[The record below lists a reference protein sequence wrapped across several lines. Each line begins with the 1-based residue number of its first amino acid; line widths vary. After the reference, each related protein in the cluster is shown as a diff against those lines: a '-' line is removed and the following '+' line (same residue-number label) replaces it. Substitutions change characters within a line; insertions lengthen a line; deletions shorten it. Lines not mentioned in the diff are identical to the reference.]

1 MIIFTKKIMVLS
13 LVIPLYNE
21 EALIAAVFQRTT
33 EALAKI
39 TADFEII
46 CVNDGSADK
55 TLDLLIDAHQKD
67 SRFKVVELSRNFG
80 HQAAYT
86 AGLSLAKGEY
96 IAMMDGD
103 LQDPPELLAEMYQKL
118 TNDDLDI
125 VYGKRNKRKEKL
137 PKRLL
142 IKTFHQVFKSL
153 SSINAPA
160 NVGNFSVMNRKAL
173 QAFLSLQE
181 KNRYLPG
188 LRYFI
193 GFKQAYVSYNRPD
206 REIGEAKMNF
216 TRLARLAF
224 DAIFSF
230 SKLPIKLA
238 LVFGTFGLLF
248 SLFGAGVVVYK
259 KIIGVAITG
268 WSSTMLTLFF
278 FGSVQLFFLGIL
290 GEYIYRIYKET
301 QNRPVYFIRNY
312 YDS

>member
-1 MIIFTKKIMVLS
+1 MVLS

-21 EALIAAVFQRTT
+21 EDLIASVFQRTT

-46 CVNDGSADK
+46 CVNDGSTDK
-55 TLDLLIDAHQKD
+55 TLSLLIDAHHKD

-86 AGLSLAKGEY
+86 AGLSVAKGEF

-103 LQDPPELLAEMYQKL
+103 LQDPPELIAEMYQKI
-118 TNDDLDI
+118 TTDDLDI
-125 VYGKRNKRKEKL
+125 VYGKRNKRREKL

-142 IKTFHQVFKSL
+142 IKLFHRIFRYL
-153 SSINAPA
+153 SAINAPA
-160 NVGNFSVMNRKAL
+160 NVGNFSIMNRKAL
-173 QAFLSLQE
+173 HAFLGLQE

-193 GFKQAYVSYNRPD
+193 GFKQGSVSYDRPD

-216 TRLARLAF
+216 TRLACLAF

-248 SLFGAGVVVYK
+248 SLLGAGVVIYK

-301 QNRPVYFIRNY
+301 QNRPIYFIRNY